1 MRITDL
7 LKHQSIVIGANPT
20 EKKYA
25 IHMLVQLMEQGGH
38 LTDTA
43 QYEKDVLA
51 REASGTTGLGDGLA
65 TPHAKSAGV
74 KEAGLSAMTVPAGMD
89 YESMDG
95 KPSRLFF
102 MIAAPEGGNDD
113 HLTILAKLATM
124 LMETEFKEALIA
136 ATTKEEFLK
145 LIDDKEDGKFVAPAK
160 SSAPVASGDEEP
172 AVMPMPAADHIQIL
186 AVTACPTGIAH
197 TFMAAESLEQHAKK
211 RGISIKV
218 EKNGSGG
225 VKDLLTAEEIKK
237 ADAIII
243 AADKNVEMA
252 RFEGKPIVI
261 TKVADG
267 INKADELID
276 KAMSGKAPLYHHTGG
291 GASSGGGAVAAS
303 AASAGGGEIAEES
316 LGRQIYKHLMNGV
329 SHMLPFVVGGGILIA
344 LAFLLDDYSID
355 PSHFGSNTP
364 TAKFFMD
371 VGGASFGFML
381 PVLAGFIVMSIA
393 DRPGLAVGFVGGALS
408 ASNGSG
414 FLGALLAGFIAGY
427 TVNILKSIL
436 SALPQ
441 SLEGVKP
448 VLLYPLLGVFI
459 IGAICTFVIAPPVG
473 SLNAWLVDTLKN
485 MDQSARVMI
494 GIVVGGMMAID
505 MGGPINKA
513 AYVTGTGLLASG
525 EYHVMAAVMAGGM
538 VPPLA
543 IALCTTLFKN
553 RFTEH
558 EQKAGITNYVMGLS
572 FITEGAIPFAAG
584 DPLRVIPSMVIG
596 SATAGALSMMFDC
609 TLRAPHG
616 GIFVVPTIGNPGMY
630 LAAIFIGALVGCMIL
645 SVLKRPLKN

>member
-7 LKHQSIVIGANPT
+7 LKNESIVLGAEPLD
-20 EKKYA
+20 KKGA
-25 IHMLVQLMEQGGH
+25 IHKLVGLMAKGGNISNE
-38 LTDTA
+38 A

-51 REASGTTGLGDGLA
+51 REESGTTGLGDGIA
-65 TPHAKSAGV
+65 TPHAKSSGV
-74 KEAGLSAMTVPAGMD
+74 KEAGLAAMTVPSGMD
-89 YESMDG
+89 FESMDG
-95 KPSRLFF
+95 KPARLFF
-102 MIAAPEGGNDD
+102 LIAAPEGSNDE
-113 HLTILAKLATM
+113 HLTILSKLATM
-124 LMETEFKEALIA
+124 IMDADFKEALVA

-145 LIDDKEDGKFVAPAK
+145 LIDDKEDGKFKGASESA
-160 SSAPVASGDEEP
+160 APVAAS
-172 AVMPMPAADHIQIL
+172 DHIQVL

-218 EKNGSGG
+218 ETNGSGG
-225 VKDLLTAEEIKK
+225 AKNVLTAEEIKK

-243 AADKNVEMA
+243 AADKNVAMA
-252 RFEGKPIVI
+252 RFNGKPVVI

-267 INKADELID
+267 INKADELLD
-276 KAMSGKAPLYHHTGG
+276 KALSGNAPIYHASGSDEAE
-291 GASSGGGAVAAS
+291 GAADT
-303 AASAGGGEIAEES
+303 AGES

-344 LAFLLDDYSID
+344 IAFLLDDYSIN
-355 PSHFGSNTP
+355 PSSFGSNTP
-364 TAKFFMD
+364 VAKFFMT

-381 PVLAGFIVMSIA
+381 PVLAGFIAMSIA
-393 DRPGLAVGFVGGALS
+393 DRPGLAPGFVGGALS

-427 TVNILKSIL
+427 AVNFLKKAFSG
-436 SALPQ
+436 LPA
-441 SLEGVKP
+441 SLDGVKP
-448 VLLYPLLGVFI
+448 VLLYPLFGVLI
-459 IGAICTFVIAPPVG
+459 IGLVCTFIIAPPVG
-473 SLNAWLVDTLKN
+473 AVNTWLVDTLKN

-494 GIVVGGMMAID
+494 GVIVGGMMAID

-543 IALCTTLFKN
+543 IALCTTFFKN
-553 RFTEH
+553 RFTES
-558 EQKAGITNYVMGLS
+558 EQKAGITNYVMGMS

-584 DPLRVIPSMVIG
+584 DPLRVIPSLVVG
-596 SATAGALSMMFDC
+596 SAVAGGLSMMFDC

-616 GIFVVPTIGNPGMY
+616 GIFVVPTIGNAGMY
-630 LAAIFIGALVGCMIL
+630 ILAILIGAAVGCMIL
-645 SVLKRPLKN
+645 SVLKKPLKN